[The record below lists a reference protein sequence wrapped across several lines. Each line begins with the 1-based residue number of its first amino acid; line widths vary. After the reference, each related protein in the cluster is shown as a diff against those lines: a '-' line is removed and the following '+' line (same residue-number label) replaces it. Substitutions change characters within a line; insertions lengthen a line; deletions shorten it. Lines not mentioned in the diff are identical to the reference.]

1 MEKHKFMI
9 LIAAGGTGGHIF
21 PGLSLAEI
29 LISRNI
35 STSWVGTRRG
45 LEKKLVTEK
54 NIPLFFLNFQGVR
67 GKGLTQLFFM
77 PIKLIRAIIEALFLL
92 LRLKPDFIICCGG
105 YITVPIGISARVL
118 GVPFCI
124 HEQNAVMGTANRVL
138 SKITNLTFLNYPQTR
153 FAPKMHQVFG
163 NPIRSSFKSLAHPKI
178 RLKNRFGPIRLLVLG
193 GSQGA
198 TALNESIPECIGQII
213 DSNGLKFIIKHQ
225 SGRNDVDS
233 VKSKYK
239 KLNVSTE
246 VIDFIDDILS
256 AYLWADLIISRSGAG
271 VLSEISTVGVASI
284 LIPLPGAIDDH
295 QLENAKVFSSIGG
308 AFLIQQNENLF
319 KNLSETLGGLDRR
332 KLLEMSIKA
341 RSKENS
347 SSAKEIIDNIF
358 LLLRKDVS

>member
-1 MEKHKFMI
+1 MPPRRTPICTKIGFI
-9 LIAAGGTGGHIF
+9 RSVAA
-21 PGLSLAEI
+21 
-29 LISRNI
+29 
-35 STSWVGTRRG
+35 
-45 LEKKLVTEK
+45 
-54 NIPLFFLNFQGVR
+54 
-67 GKGLTQLFFM
+67 
-77 PIKLIRAIIEALFLL
+77 
-92 LRLKPDFIICCGG
+92 
-105 YITVPIGISARVL
+105 YIGISSR
-118 GVPFCI
+118 G
-124 HEQNAVMGTANRVL
+124 
-138 SKITNLTFLNYPQTR
+138 
-153 FAPKMHQVFG
+153 
-163 NPIRSSFKSLAHPKI
+163 SSE
-178 RLKNRFGPIRLLVLG
+178 G
-193 GSQGA
+193 
-198 TALNESIPECIGQII
+198 E
-213 DSNGLKFIIKHQ
+213 IKHQ

-284 LIPLPGAIDDH
+284 LIPLPGAIDVH